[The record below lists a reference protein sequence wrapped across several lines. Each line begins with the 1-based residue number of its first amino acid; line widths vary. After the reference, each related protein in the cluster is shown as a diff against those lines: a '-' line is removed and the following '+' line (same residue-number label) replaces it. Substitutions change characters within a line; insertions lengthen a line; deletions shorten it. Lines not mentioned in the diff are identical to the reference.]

1 MPVLMLL
8 SNKYI
13 ITALVTLVA
22 LFSMWGYGKHQHG
35 LGYTEAQ
42 NEYTQRAL
50 VASES
55 ARKRELTLQNQLQEA
70 QNESQ
75 RNQIALTAAADRAR
89 SELDGLRGELASL
102 SHRLSSATADA
113 LRQYARTANSVLSEC
128 AARYSELAAKADRHA
143 NDALMLSRAWPRQK

>member
-8 SNKYI
+8 SNRYI
-13 ITALVTLVA
+13 QLALVVLVA
-22 LFSMWGYGKHQHG
+22 LAALWGYGRHERG

-55 ARKRELTLQNQLQEA
+55 ARKRELILQNQLQEA
-70 QNESQ
+70 QNESL
-75 RNQIALTAAADRAR
+75 RNQVALTAAADRAR

-102 SHRLSSATADA
+102 GHRVSSATADA
-113 LRQYARTANSVLSEC
+113 LRVYARTANSVLSEC
-128 AARYSELAAKADRHA
+128 AARYSELAQKADRHA
-143 NDALMLSRAWPRQK
+143 NDALMLQRAWPK

>member
-1 MPVLMLL
+1 MPILMLL
-8 SNKYI
+8 SNRYVQL
-13 ITALVTLVA
+13 ALVVVVGLVA
-22 LFSMWGYGKHQHG
+22 LWGYGKHERN
-35 LGYTEAQ
+35 LGYSDAQ
-42 NEYTQRAL
+42 TEYTQRAL
-50 VASES
+50 IATQA
-55 ARKRELTLQNQLQEA
+55 ARKRELNLQNQLQEA

-89 SELDGLRGELASL
+89 NELDGLRGELASL

-143 NDALMLSRAWPRQK
+143 NDALMLSRAWPK

>member
-8 SNKYI
+8 SNRYI
-13 ITALVTLVA
+13 QLALVVLVA
-22 LFSMWGYGKHQHG
+22 LAALWGYGRHERG
-35 LGYTEAQ
+35 LGYSEAQ

-50 VASES
+50 VASEA

-75 RNQIALTAAADRAR
+75 RNQVALTAAADRAR

-128 AARYSELAAKADRHA
+128 ATRYSELAQKADRHA